1 MKTRKSY
8 GIKRS
13 IPALMLLALFQI
25 GLLSA
30 QSHSYSTDDS
40 KIALEGYSPVS
51 YIDDGKAQ
59 LGKKDYKSTFDG
71 VTYYFINQAQKDRF
85 EANPSKYKAQYG
97 GWCAFAVSLGGKF
110 QPDHQKFRIV
120 NGKLYLFTKN
130 PEGDF
135 VEVWEKE
142 GKEKHIMQADE
153 NWQTM
158 DKFKS

>member
-1 MKTRKSY
+1 MKSRKNF
-8 GIKRS
+8 GIKRK
-13 IPALMLLALFQI
+13 IFAFMLLALLHV

-30 QSHSYSTDDS
+30 QSHSYSIDDS

-59 LGKKDYKSTFDG
+59 LGKKAYKSTFDG

-85 EANPSKYKAQYG
+85 ESNPSKYKAEYG
-97 GWCAFAVSLGGKF
+97 GWCAFAVSLGAKF
-110 QPDHQKFRIV
+110 QPDPEKFRIV

-130 PEGDF
+130 LEGDF
-135 VEVWEKE
+135 VKVWEKE
-142 GKEKHIMQADE
+142 GKEKHIMQADK
-153 NWQTM
+153 NWKTM